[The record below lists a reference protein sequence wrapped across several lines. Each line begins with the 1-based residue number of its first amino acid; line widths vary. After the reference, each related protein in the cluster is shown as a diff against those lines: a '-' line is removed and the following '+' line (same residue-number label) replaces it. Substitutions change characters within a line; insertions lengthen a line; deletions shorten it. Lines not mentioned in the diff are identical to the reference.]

1 MYFNYR
7 EEKKE
12 IKKQS
17 AWAWAALAPERET
30 ETEMVPNLQVRASK
44 QIFLSRIACCQYPKI
59 ANYLPPLNLLL
70 V

>member
-1 MYFNYR
+1 MAVMLISWTPEKKKTLTKTILFQKRIMYFNYR

-30 ETEMVPNLQVRASK
+30 ETEMVPNL
-44 QIFLSRIACCQYPKI
+44 
-59 ANYLPPLNLLL
+59 
-70 V
+70 

>member
-1 MYFNYR
+1 MAVMLISWTPEKKKTLTKTILFQKCIMYFNYR

-30 ETEMVPNLQVRASK
+30 ETEMVPNL
-44 QIFLSRIACCQYPKI
+44 
-59 ANYLPPLNLLL
+59 
-70 V
+70 

>member
-17 AWAWAALAPERET
+17 AWAWAALAPERGT
-30 ETEMVPNLQVRASK
+30 ETEMVPNL
-44 QIFLSRIACCQYPKI
+44 
-59 ANYLPPLNLLL
+59 
-70 V
+70 